1 MLIFMTF
8 NQDNTTKS
16 EKFFKS
22 ISNSLIYSNYYKD
35 VDENLVY
42 FESMDGNDFA
52 GNIFRIAEELS
63 TGNYGNFKIAVYA
76 KPEVKGKIDALKK
89 NYNLKIDKIITDEDK
104 ATRLLEK
111 AKYIFTDYGIRP
123 KYVKKNNQV
132 FIHTG
137 HGTPFKLTGFDYFAQ
152 RYKIGDFQHP
162 FLSSDYMLF
171 HNQHMMEKI
180 LNSHM
185 IDTLYPGKILLEG
198 CPRNSVFFK
207 GSKLKEKLDLQNKEI
222 FVYMPTYRGILNE
235 DFPDTF
241 AKTLEDYFVELD
253 SKLKDNQIL
262 FVKLHPFTESEIN
275 YSKFNNIRSFPEGY
289 ESYDVLNMADIL
301 ITDYSNIFFDFANSK
316 RKIILFNHDEK
327 EFMSYRGTYF
337 QLSHLPFPKVQNIDE
352 LIHELNCDKDYDETE
367 FIEKFCPYDNQN
379 AVENICNHIF
389 NHKEI
394 CQEKNIENDKPNILI
409 YAGDLFKNGITSSLV
424 SMLANVDLSKYNIYI
439 SFRQEEGNIRYNHEE
454 SLSVFSSDVKFLPMR
469 SGINMTYSEEKA
481 YDKFFDNDELCMDA
495 DYPEILD
502 KMFKREIN
510 RLYPNITFDK
520 MINFDGYGVDQI
532 LLYKNMDCENY
543 IWVHSDMI
551 QETKTR
557 STQKLFVLREAY
569 NKYENVVAVSPD
581 LIESIREI
589 ADNDIDVGVVHNI
602 ANYQGIIKRSKK
614 DIIFDRKTV
623 IDSNHLGGLD
633 DVLNGPGKKF
643 ICIGRFTAEKGFER
657 LILAFNEFYK
667 DYPDAQ
673 LIIVGSRGR
682 DYDDFLELRK
692 SLPCWKNVTVIKFI
706 SNPMPILKRCD
717 LYVSPSLYEGWSM
730 VIMEADIL
738 NVPVISTDVTGV
750 QWIRNYGGYMVEDSK
765 EGILQGF
772 HDFMEGKVKVM
783 DVDYEEYN
791 QNAIREFKEIL
802 N

>member
-1 MLIFMTF
+1 
-8 NQDNTTKS
+8 
-16 EKFFKS
+16 
-22 ISNSLIYSNYYKD
+22 
-35 VDENLVY
+35 
-42 FESMDGNDFA
+42 
-52 GNIFRIAEELS
+52 
-63 TGNYGNFKIAVYA
+63 
-76 KPEVKGKIDALKK
+76 
-89 NYNLKIDKIITDEDK
+89 
-104 ATRLLEK
+104 
-111 AKYIFTDYGIRP
+111 
-123 KYVKKNNQV
+123 
-132 FIHTG
+132 
-137 HGTPFKLTGFDYFAQ
+137 
-152 RYKIGDFQHP
+152 
-162 FLSSDYMLF
+162 
-171 HNQHMMEKI
+171 
-180 LNSHM
+180 
-185 IDTLYPGKILLEG
+185 
-198 CPRNSVFFK
+198 
-207 GSKLKEKLDLQNKEI
+207 
-222 FVYMPTYRGILNE
+222 
-235 DFPDTF
+235 
-241 AKTLEDYFVELD
+241 
-253 SKLKDNQIL
+253 
-262 FVKLHPFTESEIN
+262 
-275 YSKFNNIRSFPEGY
+275 
-289 ESYDVLNMADIL
+289 
-301 ITDYSNIFFDFANSK
+301 
-316 RKIILFNHDEK
+316 
-327 EFMSYRGTYF
+327 
-337 QLSHLPFPKVQNIDE
+337 
-352 LIHELNCDKDYDETE
+352 
-367 FIEKFCPYDNQN
+367 
-379 AVENICNHIF
+379 
-389 NHKEI
+389 
-394 CQEKNIENDKPNILI
+394 
-409 YAGDLFKNGITSSLV
+409 
-424 SMLANVDLSKYNIYI
+424 
-439 SFRQEEGNIRYNHEE
+439 
-454 SLSVFSSDVKFLPMR
+454 
-469 SGINMTYSEEKA
+469 
-481 YDKFFDNDELCMDA
+481 
-495 DYPEILD
+495 
-502 KMFKREIN
+502 
-510 RLYPNITFDK
+510 

-569 NKYENVVAVSPD
+569 NKYENVVSVSPD

-614 DIIFDRKTV
+614 DITFDRKTV

-791 QNAIREFKEIL
+791 QNAIREFMEIL